1 MIRAHQQAEEWKKGG
16 EGEEKLGRCGG
27 GFSPK
32 IHIRGGSKG
41 KPITFLLSPGQRNE
55 SIFLEQLME
64 LLSSKRVLVQVVR
77 LYPLKEW

>member
-1 MIRAHQQAEEWKKGG
+1 MIRTHQQAEEWKKGG
-16 EGEEKLGRCGG
+16 EGEEKLGRSGG

-55 SIFLEQLME
+55 SIFLKQLME
-64 LLSSKRVLVQVVR
+64 LLRSKGVLVQVVR
-77 LYPLKEW
+77 AYALKES

>member
-1 MIRAHQQAEEWKKGG
+1 VPTNRQLWWKKGG
-16 EGEEKLGRCGG
+16 EGEEKQGRWDG

-32 IHIRGGSKG
+32 IHIRGEGKG

-64 LLSSKRVLVQVVR
+64 LLRSKRVLVQVVR
-77 LYPLKEW
+77 AGTLKES

>member
-1 MIRAHQQAEEWKKGG
+1 VIRAHQQAEEWKKGG

-55 SIFLEQLME
+55 SIFLEQLIE
-64 LLSSKRVLVQVVR
+64 LLRSKRVLVQVVR